1 MFCCVAA
8 GLSWPL
14 QAQEQLSLFKT
25 AVEYATSHN
34 MGLRNAVL
42 ENQKV
47 ALERDAVKGKLLPSV
62 SVNALYGYT
71 NSTLALDLPTRQ
83 LPILGTELFDGA
95 QNVGLSSQLA
105 FGGVTAKQVLFSGLQ
120 ITNGQR
126 ALEKKYEA
134 QQLLLEAGYEEI
146 AGEVVMSFDRLM
158 LLKEVD
164 KLIDDSERRLEKERL
179 KVLKAIE
186 NGLAIPYDRDKI
198 QLAMLDIQSRRAEV
212 ESSREL
218 LYFRLQEATGMAI
231 EELKQVSYTLEE
243 IVLPA
248 DTELHLNRKEL
259 EALRISQQAHEYLL
273 KKEKGARLPVAFAF
287 GNVSYANAFSTDLTI
302 RDLPVL
308 GDAKLQTNSL
318 RLAPNYLVGVG
329 LRWNV
334 FQGNSRKSAIGSA
347 KIDAQIN
354 ANKLVDMEE
363 KLRLLNRKTKADYDL
378 ALRKVAVNKQQ
389 RTVAQNNLTL
399 ATRQFDEGLQSVT
412 ERLDAENEYYK
423 QSLAFYN
430 QILSQRTAAIE
441 MLKSNGTLYQTI
453 INK

>member
-1 MFCCVAA
+1 KCLSGTHCLIPRRIPTDIIGHSWDEIGRFLRFLNFSLLEKPHFCSIEKKTYTMKVHWFKNVFFSCAMV
-8 GLSWPL
+8 GLAFPL
-14 QAQEQLSLFKT
+14 FAQEQLSVFKSV
-25 AVEYATSHN
+25 VEQATLHN
-34 MGLRNAVL
+34 MKLRNSAL

-47 ALERDAVKGKLLPSV
+47 ALEREAVKGKLLPSI

-71 NSTLALDLPTRQ
+71 NSTIALDLPTQ
-83 LPILGTELFDGA
+83 ELPVLGTQLFEGA
-95 QNVGLSSQLA
+95 QKASMSSQLA
-105 FGGVTAKQVLFSGLQ
+105 FGGVTAKQVLFSGMQ
-120 ITNGQR
+120 ITHGQK

-287 GNVSYANAFSTDLTI
+287 GNVSYANAFST
-302 RDLPVL
+302 
-308 GDAKLQTNSL
+308 
-318 RLAPNYLVGVG
+318 
-329 LRWNV
+329 
-334 FQGNSRKSAIGSA
+334 
-347 KIDAQIN
+347 
-354 ANKLVDMEE
+354 
-363 KLRLLNRKTKADYDL
+363 
-378 ALRKVAVNKQQ
+378 
-389 RTVAQNNLTL
+389 
-399 ATRQFDEGLQSVT
+399 
-412 ERLDAENEYYK
+412 
-423 QSLAFYN
+423 
-430 QILSQRTAAIE
+430 
-441 MLKSNGTLYQTI
+441 
-453 INK
+453 